1 VPTNFIMDTIIQSSS
16 GRAKRSNYRH
26 HSIDFKRAVVEQS
39 LTAGASVSLVA
50 REHDINANQVFAW
63 RKLYKD
69 GLLDAESNQN
79 CKLLPVMLAE
89 LPTSSAPL
97 IVASEAMADSA
108 GVIHLVFDKAQL
120 RLEGRVDA
128 ATLALVLEHL
138 LR

>member
-1 VPTNFIMDTIIQSSS
+1 MDTIIQFSP
-16 GRAKRSNYRH
+16 GPAKRSSYRH
-26 HSIDFKRAVVEQS
+26 HPIDFKRAIVEQS
-39 LTAGASVSLVA
+39 LIAGASVSLVA

-69 GLLDAESNQN
+69 GLLDAESNQGCN
-79 CKLLPVMLAE
+79 LLPVMLAE
-89 LPTSSAPL
+89 LPPSSAPP
-97 IVASEAMADSA
+97 IGAREVAAGPA
-108 GVIHLVFDKAQL
+108 GVIHVTVGKAQL

>member
-16 GRAKRSNYRH
+16 GCAKRS
-26 HSIDFKRAVVEQS
+26 S
-39 LTAGASVSLVA
+39 TAGVSVSLVA

-69 GLLDAESNQN
+69 GLLDIDSSQDG
-79 CKLLPVMLAE
+79 KLLPVVLAE
-89 LPTSSAPL
+89 LPPGLAPPT
-97 IVASEAMADSA
+97 VASETMAKPA
-108 GVIHLVFDKAQL
+108 GMIHLAVGNAQL
-120 RLEGRVDA
+120 RLEGLVDA